1 MAIGGGSEASMVPV
15 AMAAFANMT
24 ALSSSG
30 NSRPFDARRD
40 GFVMTE
46 GAAALVLEDWDRAV
60 GINMKSAYFATSC
73 ALRDI
78 KVVTLIE
85 EHGEA
90 QILSSARLFDAAQTM
105 LRARA
110 TCGLPGAGP
119 LTTAVRHPRAPPEA
133 FRGTDLLDAG
143 TK

>member
-1 MAIGGGSEASMVPV
+1 MSRTQTFRAKQPKSNIAVR
-15 AMAAFANMT
+15 AFAAAAFSCLP
-24 ALSSSG
+24 LS
-30 NSRPFDARRD
+30 
-40 GFVMTE
+40 
-46 GAAALVLEDWDRAV
+46 AALADGA
-60 GINMKSAYFATSC
+60 GSFATSC

-110 TCGLPGAGP
+110 TCAEGNVGEALAMYDGILSIGP
-119 LTTAVRHPRAPPEA
+119 VVNLQ
-133 FRGTDLLDAG
+133 
-143 TK
+143 K

>member
-1 MAIGGGSEASMVPV
+1 MSRTQTFRTKQPKSTFAVRAF
-15 AMAAFANMT
+15 AAAAFACLP
-24 ALSSSG
+24 LS
-30 NSRPFDARRD
+30 
-40 GFVMTE
+40 
-46 GAAALVLEDWDRAV
+46 AALADGE
-60 GINMKSAYFATSC
+60 GSFATSC

-110 TCGLPGAGP
+110 ICAEGRVAEAHALYDGILSIGP
-119 LTTAVRHPRAPPEA
+119 VVTLKR
-133 FRGTDLLDAG
+133 D
-143 TK
+143 